1 ASTFDPGRVRAWTGA
16 GARLVGGCCRVGP
29 DRIKELA
36 GLLGP

>member
-1 ASTFDPGRVRAWTGA
+1 AWTGA

-36 GLLGP
+36 GLLER